1 MEAEKGRRMR
11 KVFKIQ
17 RVIPGARIPTKSH
30 PNDSGWDLST
40 PVDVTIA
47 PGMIDVIDTGL
58 RLGLEPGW
66 EAQIR
71 GRSGLGSKGIIIP
84 NSPGTIDAD
93 YRGTIKL
100 PLLNLGKVPAKFKA
114 GDRVAQMIIAEIPFV
129 VLALTDEDI
138 SIQTARGESGMGS
151 SGVAEVNG

>member
-1 MEAEKGRRMR
+1 MEAEEGRRMK

-17 RVIPGARIPTKSH
+17 RVIPGARVPTKAH

-40 PVDVTIA
+40 PVAVTIA
-47 PGMIDVIDTGL
+47 PGKIEVIDTAL
-58 RLGLEPGW
+58 RIGLEPGW

-71 GRSGLGSKGIIIP
+71 GRSGLGSQGVIIP

-93 YRGTIKL
+93 YRGTIKV

-114 GDRVAQMIIAEIPFV
+114 GDRIAQMIIKKVPFV
-129 VLALTDEDI
+129 MLALTEEDI
-138 SIQTARGESGMGS
+138 STQTARGENGMGS
-151 SGVAEVNG
+151 SGVVAING

>member
-1 MEAEKGRRMR
+1 MESEEGRRMK

-17 RVIPGARIPTKSH
+17 RVIPGARVPTKAH

-40 PVDVTIA
+40 PMDVTIA
-47 PGMIDVIDTGL
+47 PGKIEVIGTGL
-58 RLGLEPGW
+58 RIGLEPGW

-71 GRSGLGSKGIIIP
+71 GRSGLGSQGVIIP

-93 YRGTIKL
+93 YRGTIKI

-114 GDRVAQMIIAEIPFV
+114 GDRVAQMIIAEMPFV

-138 SIQTARGESGMGS
+138 SIQTARGENGMGIRGS
-151 SGVAEVNG
+151 RR